1 VSEAFTSELARLVA
15 AGYPI
20 IQVVTH
26 EEMRALQ
33 LVQAAVP
40 GAKLPVWSATRSAD
54 PGSPEGSALGAVRH
68 ALRAPEGGVFVML
81 DLHPFLADPLVVRA
95 LRDFVNEAARSRR
108 TIVSLGPVASL
119 PVDLEKDA
127 AVLDLPLPSGDE
139 LTRILR
145 AEVDARG
152 SGSASGPAPRT
163 PADAAHPA
171 WDWERL
177 VRAAHGLTA
186 AEARRAFRLAL
197 GLPDGAA
204 AAARVIAE
212 KRRAMRRSAA
222 LELVEAEIG
231 PGDVGGLE
239 VIKGWLKTRVQAFGA
254 EARRFGLPEPRGML
268 ICGVQGC
275 GKSLV
280 TKAASSVFGIPLVRL
295 DFATVF
301 AAPSPEAAL
310 REATRVTSAIA
321 PVVLWVDEIE
331 KGLASD
337 GDATHARVFGDF
349 LTWLQ
354 EKKEPVF
361 VAATANEVERLPPE
375 LARRGR
381 FDEIFFVDLPGARE
395 REDILGIHLRARKRD
410 PARYALSQLAKGL
423 DNYSGAELE
432 QVVISALFRAFT
444 ARREV
449 NDEDLRLA
457 AGELVPL
464 ATMYEE
470 KVQALRTWARSR
482 ARKAS
487 ADRRTLELFED

>member
-20 IQVVTH
+20 IQIVTH
-26 EEMRALQ
+26 EELRALS

-40 GAKLPVWSATRSAD
+40 GAKLPVWSATRATDPSA
-54 PGSPEGSALGAVRH
+54 PGPASTEGGALGAVRH
-68 ALRAPEGGVFVML
+68 AIRAPEGGVFVML

-108 TIVSLGPVASL
+108 TIVTVGPVASL

-127 AVLDLPLPSGDE
+127 AVLDLPLPGGDD

-145 AEVDARG
+145 AEVDA
-152 SGSASGPAPRT
+152 AHAP
-163 PADAAHPA
+163 
-171 WDWERL
+171 WDWDRL

-186 AEARRAFRLAL
+186 SEARRAFRLAL
-197 GLPDGAA
+197 GLSDANAA
-204 AAARVIAE
+204 ASRLIAE

-222 LELVEAEIG
+222 LELCEVEVG
-231 PGDVGGLE
+231 LGDVGGLE
-239 VIKGWLKTRVQAFGA
+239 VIKAWLKTRVQAFGA

-280 TKAASSVFGIPLVRL
+280 TKAASVVFGIPLVRL

-331 KGLASD
+331 KGLAGD

-381 FDEIFFVDLPGARE
+381 FDEIFFVDLPGAKE
-395 REDILGIHLRARKRD
+395 REDILAIHLRARRRD
-410 PARYALSQLAKGL
+410 PARYALAQLAKGL
-423 DNYSGAELE
+423 DNFSGAELE

-444 ARREV
+444 ARREI
-449 NDEDLRLA
+449 NDEDLRLSA
-457 AGELVPL
+457 AELVPL

-470 KVQALRTWARSR
+470 KVQGLRTWARSR